1 MTGTLPADAASAAA
15 ELVARSALA
24 LDDEDFAGFLA
35 LCSADFRYEARSWS
49 PELRKWM
56 TWLAQSRTELEALLA
71 ALPEH
76 LRRRGRL
83 LRQLGPTIVDADA
96 PGPGTEGADAGDT
109 ARTLRATTSFAI
121 FHTDPDGRTRLW
133 VVGRYRD
140 RIVVDAAAAPGKPG
154 LRLAARE
161 AVLDTRDLGIGSHV
175 PI

>member
-1 MTGTLPADAASAAA
+1 MTAA
-15 ELVARSALA
+15 ELVARAALA

-35 LCSADFRYEARSWS
+35 LCTGDFRYEARSWS

-56 TWLAQSRTELEALLA
+56 TWLAQSRSELEALLA

-83 LRQLGPTIVDADA
+83 LRQLGPTIVDADVPE
-96 PGPGTEGADAGDT
+96 PGAEVAGAAG
-109 ARTLRATTSFAI
+109 AVALRATTSFAI

-140 RIVVDAAAAPGKPG
+140 RIVVGAAGSGA
-154 LRLAARE
+154 RLASRE
-161 AVLDTRDLGIGSHV
+161 VVLDTRDLGIGSHV

>member
-1 MTGTLPADAASAAA
+1 MTAA
-15 ELVARSALA
+15 ELVARAALA
-24 LDDEDFAGFLA
+24 LDDEDFAGFLV

-56 TWLAQSRTELEALLA
+56 TWLAQSRAELEALLA

-83 LRQLGPTIVDADA
+83 LRQLGPTIVDAGDA
-96 PGPGTEGADAGDT
+96 AH
-109 ARTLRATTSFAI
+109 TLLATTSFAI

>member
-1 MTGTLPADAASAAA
+1 MTAA
-15 ELVARSALA
+15 ELVARAALA

-35 LCSADFRYEARSWS
+35 LCTGDFRYEARSWS

-56 TWLAQSRTELEALLA
+56 TWLAQSRSELEALLA

-83 LRQLGPTIVDADA
+83 LRQLGPTIVDADVPE
-96 PGPGTEGADAGDT
+96 PGAEGAGAAG
-109 ARTLRATTSFAI
+109 AGALRATTSFAI

-140 RIVVDAAAAPGKPG
+140 RIVVGAAGPGG
-154 LRLAARE
+154 ATNARLASRE
-161 AVLDTRDLGIGSHV
+161 VVLDTRDLGIGSHV

>member
-1 MTGTLPADAASAAA
+1 VTAA
-15 ELVARSALA
+15 ELVARAALA
-24 LDDEDFAGFLA
+24 LDDEDFTGFLA
-35 LCSADFRYEARSWS
+35 LCTGDFRYEVRTWS

-56 TWLAQSRTELEALLA
+56 TWLAQSRSELEALLG

-83 LRQLGPTIVDADA
+83 LRHLGPTIVDAGA
-96 PGPGTEGADAGDT
+96 PGPGAESAG
-109 ARTLRATTSFAI
+109 TLLATTSFAI

-140 RIVVDAAAAPGKPG
+140 RIVVGAAAAPGTPG

>member
-1 MTGTLPADAASAAA
+1 MTAA
-15 ELVARSALA
+15 ELVARAALA

-35 LCSADFRYEARSWS
+35 LCTSDFRYEARSWS

-56 TWLAQSRTELEALLA
+56 TWLAQSRSELEALLA

-83 LRQLGPTIVDADA
+83 LRQLGPTIIDSEPAVA
-96 PGPGTEGADAGDT
+96 GESGNGAVTGA
-109 ARTLRATTSFAI
+109 LLATTSFAV
-121 FHTDPDGRTRLW
+121 FHTDPEGRTRLW

-140 RIVVDAAAAPGKPG
+140 RIIPGAAAGAASNGV
-154 LRLAARE
+154 RLASRE
-161 AVLDTRDLGIGSHV
+161 VVLDTRDLGIGSHV

>member
-1 MTGTLPADAASAAA
+1 MTAA
-15 ELVARSALA
+15 ELVARTALA
-24 LDDEDFAGFLA
+24 LDDEDFTGFLA
-35 LCSADFRYEARSWS
+35 LCTADFRYEVRTWS

-56 TWLAQSRTELEALLA
+56 TWLAQSRSELEALLA

-83 LRQLGPTIVDADA
+83 LRQLGPTIVDADVPE
-96 PGPGTEGADAGDT
+96 PGAERAGAAG
-109 ARTLRATTSFAI
+109 AGALRATTSFAI

-140 RIVVDAAAAPGKPG
+140 RIVVGAAGAGGNEGPAGATG
-154 LRLAARE
+154 ARLASRE
-161 AVLDTRDLGIGSHV
+161 VVLDTRDLGIGSHV

>member
-1 MTGTLPADAASAAA
+1 MTAAVAGMSSAAAA
-15 ELVARSALA
+15 ELVARAALA

-35 LCSADFRYEARSWS
+35 LCTGDFRYEARSWS

-56 TWLAQSRTELEALLA
+56 TWLAQSRSELEALLA

-83 LRQLGPTIVDADA
+83 LRQLGPTIVDAAADGE
-96 PGPGTEGADAGDT
+96 PEG
-109 ARTLRATTSFAI
+109 TLRATTSFAI

-140 RIVVDAAAAPGKPG
+140 RIVVGAGGAGGNEGPAGATGP
-154 LRLAARE
+154 RLAARE
-161 AVLDTRDLGIGSHV
+161 VVLDTRDLGIGSHV